1 MPDLPKEV
9 TIGFG
14 PTGIHILDSE
24 AFLRDGATKDCA
36 LISYGYADLY
46 RWGGSASKFSV
57 IIWSS
62 AKETTF
68 EFGMSTSQAA
78 AMAAI
83 VSDYIEAI
91 MATTEYK
98 EANPE

>member
-1 MPDLPKEV
+1 
-9 TIGFG
+9 
-14 PTGIHILDSE
+14 
-24 AFLRDGATKDCA
+24 
-36 LISYGYADLY
+36 
-46 RWGGSASKFSV
+46 
-57 IIWSS
+57 
-62 AKETTF
+62 
-68 EFGMSTSQAA
+68 MSTSQAA